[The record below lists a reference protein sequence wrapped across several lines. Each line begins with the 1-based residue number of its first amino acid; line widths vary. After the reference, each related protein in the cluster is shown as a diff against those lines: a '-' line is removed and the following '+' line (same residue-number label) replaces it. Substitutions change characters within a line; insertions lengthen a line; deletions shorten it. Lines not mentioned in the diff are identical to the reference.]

1 MTDDDIRQ
9 LVRSAIARH
18 LGPGSAAPPP
28 AAAPPPSAVAPPVP
42 INFARY
48 AIPRAADDVMCII
61 EPAVR
66 CNGCGY
72 CQCHGH

>member
-1 MTDDDIRQ
+1 MTDDEIRH

-18 LGPGSAAPPP
+18 LGGATSTSPSPPAVPAAP
-28 AAAPPPSAVAPPVP
+28 VA
-42 INFARY
+42 ISFARY
-48 AIPRAADDVMCII
+48 PIPRADDDVMCII

-66 CNGCGY
+66 CNHCGF